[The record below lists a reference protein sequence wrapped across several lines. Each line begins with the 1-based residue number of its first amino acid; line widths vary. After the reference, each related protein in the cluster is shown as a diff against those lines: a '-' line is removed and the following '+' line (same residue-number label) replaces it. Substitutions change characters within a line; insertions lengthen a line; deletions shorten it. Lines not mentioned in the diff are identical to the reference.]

1 MKPHWTELLP
11 IDRFSVRVETP
22 LGEREHKSLT
32 LLYQPLIGAT
42 AVSLYISLFNKVEKD
57 AYVSTESTHHELM
70 VMLNTNLRDIYQAR
84 RILEGIGLLRTFE
97 RKEET
102 STLFIYQL
110 QLPLSPAAFFQD
122 DVLSVFLYNKL
133 GRTQYI
139 ELRSRFLME
148 TVDEEQYREITA
160 SFNEVFTSLRPS
172 EMKQLKQLEEIHG
185 EWTFNRKEGHIH
197 FDEKSFDF
205 SLLQASLPDFIDEN
219 SIMNRQVQNMIKRLA
234 FVYQI
239 SPLEMSRLIQQSYTE
254 NDQVDTEE
262 LKRRAQD
269 WYRFEIGNEPPALG
283 LRTQPKSLRTMDGK
297 KPQTSEEEMA
307 IYFERT
313 SPLTFLESVSNGAQV
328 PSADIKLAEALLF
341 DYQLPPGVVNV
352 LLDYVL
358 QTNNMKLA
366 SNLVHKIAGHWSRKN
381 IQTVQ
386 EAMELAKEEYR
397 KRKELNEQK
406 RHDTQSATFHWKK
419 APYVRK
425 DTLPKWLDEEQKK
438 QAQTSMKEEEDVDLQ
453 KERKQLEELL
463 RLRKERMR

>member
-22 LGEREHKSLT
+22 LGEREYKSLT

-42 AVSLYISLFNKVEKD
+42 AVSLYLSLLNKVEKD
-57 AYVSTESTHHELM
+57 AYASREGTHHELM
-70 VMLNTNLRDIYQAR
+70 VMLHTNLQEIYQAR

-97 RKEET
+97 RKEDT

-110 QLPLSPAAFFQD
+110 QLPLSPADFFQD

-133 GRTQYI
+133 GRNQYL
-139 ELRSRFLME
+139 ELRNRFLIE
-148 TVDEEQYREITA
+148 SIDLEQFHEVTA
-160 SFNEVFTSLRPS
+160 SFNDVFTSLHPS
-172 EMKQLKQLEEIHG
+172 EMRQLHGITDVQG
-185 EWTFNRKEGHIH
+185 EWAYERREATIH
-197 FDEKSFDF
+197 FDEETFDF
-205 SLLQASLPDFIDEN
+205 SLLLAALPEFIDEKAVKEKKVKN
-219 SIMNRQVQNMIKRLA
+219 SILRLA

-254 NDQVDTEE
+254 NDQIDTEE

-283 LRTQPKSLRTMDGK
+283 LRTQPKELRTMDGK
-297 KPQTSEEEMA
+297 KPTTSEEEMM

-313 SPLTFLESVSNGAQV
+313 SPLTFLESVSNGAQAP
-328 PSADIKLAEALLF
+328 PSDIKLAEALLF

-366 SNLVHKIAGHWSRKN
+366 SNLVHKIAGHWSRKK

-397 KRKELNEQK
+397 KRKKYDEQK
-406 RHDTQSATFHWKK
+406 QNNSQKTVSFRQQ

-425 DTLPKWLDEEQKK
+425 DKLPKWL
-438 QAQTSMKEEEDVDLQ
+438 EEENKKETSSMEEDTDLQ
-453 KERKQLEELL
+453 KERQQFEELL
-463 RLRKERMR
+463 RRRKARMQ